1 MPRRRGDGGPRVPD
15 LREIIGTRNVI
26 ARGYDV
32 VDQDIIWSL
41 LRSGIPALA
50 EVLKALL
57 EEAPAFED

>member
-1 MPRRRGDGGPRVPD
+1 MPD